1 MNSAPIYYED
11 TYRFS
16 GQAVVE
22 SFGVDDKG
30 HYIILDR
37 TLFYPQGG
45 GQPADQGCLI
55 IDEQQIPIHAVRL
68 CDKEIR
74 HYTALEYPS
83 IVGRNCL
90 LQIDQEKR
98 ILHAKLHT
106 GGHLI
111 GNLVESA
118 YTCFQA
124 VKGHHFPGECYVEFI
139 VKPNHQLQEIDM
151 VLLNQ
156 KMKELIRQ
164 NLQVSKMTVTAEQLP
179 ALFPS
184 LSYSIPPGQ
193 LVRLVKIGS
202 FDYSPC
208 GGTHINSSS
217 ELNDLQII
225 KFKAKGN
232 SLKIYYSL

>member
-55 IDEQQIPIHAVRL
+55 IDEQQIHIRAVRL

-74 HYTALEYPS
+74 HYTALEYP
-83 IVGRNCL
+83 
-90 LQIDQEKR
+90 
-98 ILHAKLHT
+98 
-106 GGHLI
+106 
-111 GNLVESA
+111 
-118 YTCFQA
+118 
-124 VKGHHFPGECYVEFI
+124 
-139 VKPNHQLQEIDM
+139 
-151 VLLNQ
+151 
-156 KMKELIRQ
+156 
-164 NLQVSKMTVTAEQLP
+164 
-179 ALFPS
+179 
-184 LSYSIPPGQ
+184 

-225 KFKAKGN
+225 KFKTKGN
-232 SLKIYYSL
+232 SLKIHY